1 MAIQGVWTIVVE
13 LKTVAP
19 VAAAAAALE
28 GNDGSGA
35 QELCFLGGSI
45 FTTLAT
51 VGFGQFQVWFGP
63 LLHFACKCLTPPFIY
78 GR

>member
-35 QELCFLGGSI
+35 QELCFFGGSI

-51 VGFGQFQVWFGP
+51 VGFGQF
-63 LLHFACKCLTPPFIY
+63 
-78 GR
+78 